1 MERSSGLAH
10 YTHANPL
17 GAFKTDDR
25 AAEYLKP
32 VSSYGLRFAMVLCAL
47 VVPVRLPAQTVL
59 DRTPNLEGGWTGA
72 SGVLHFNFVHRFSSS
87 HAPERKVTS
96 APTFLLAA
104 GLPHRSLL
112 GFHYSTNSQLSPRY
126 PNEWEFFGR
135 YAPFDQ
141 EAGAPVDVS
150 FQAGYNLAAEGPD
163 GELSVAR
170 RQGRLRLLGSLRVL
184 TDPGEGGGTDVAVGG
199 GLVVRLTQH
208 LALTGDVVSLTE
220 RDPEEDVAWGAGL
233 SLAIPHTPHTLAL
246 HATTANN
253 ATRQSSSRGTGE
265 TRYGFEFTI
274 PLTLSRYFGGGAPAA
289 SPAPAQP
296 QQAAPSDAEGSKAS
310 IQDFLFQPSRLEITA
325 GTTVVWT
332 NGGQVEH
339 SVSADDGSFDSGL
352 IEPGARGTITLKK
365 PGTYTF
371 HCTPHPFMKGV
382 IVVR

>member
-87 HAPERKVTS
+87 DAPERKVTS

-104 GLPHRSLL
+104 GLPHRTLL

-233 SLAIPHTPHTLAL
+233 SLAIPHTPHTLSL
-246 HATTANN
+246 HATNANN
-253 ATRQSSSRGTGE
+253 ATLQSSSRGTGE